1 MMSTNTTTT
10 GGKNTSAT
18 TDQSFDSDVLKSK
31 TPVLVDFWAEW
42 CGPCKALGPK
52 LEEIAGE
59 MKDQVKIVKIN
70 VDENP
75 SMPAKYGVRGI
86 PTMILFK
93 DGKEVDQIVG
103 NHPKENIAALLKKH
117 V

>member
-1 MMSTNTTTT
+1 MSILNI
-10 GGKNTSAT
+10 G
-18 TDQSFDSDVLKSK
+18 DSQFETEVLKSDK
-31 TPVLVDFWAEW
+31 LVLLDFWAEW

-59 MKDQVKIVKIN
+59 LGEKVKIVKIN
-70 VDENP
+70 IDENKET
-75 SMPAKYGVRGI
+75 AQKYGIRSI

-93 DGKEVDQIVG
+93 DGKDKEMLTGNLPKDDIV
-103 NHPKENIAALLKKH
+103 NKINAS

>member
-1 MMSTNTTTT
+1 MGTT
-10 GGKNTSAT
+10 KPV
-18 TDQSFDSDVLKSK
+18 TDADFEIEVLKSS

-42 CGPCKALGPK
+42 CGPCKAIAPK

-59 MKDQVKIVKIN
+59 MGAKVKIVKLD
-70 VDENP
+70 VDANQQTA
-75 SMPAKYGVRGI
+75 SKFGIRSI

-93 DGKEVDQIVG
+93 DGKPVDQMMG
-103 NHPKENIAALLKKH
+103 NRPKEFIVDFLTKF

>member
-1 MMSTNTTTT
+1 VSILNI
-10 GGKNTSAT
+10 G
-18 TDQSFDSDVLKSK
+18 DSQFETEVLKSDK
-31 TPVLVDFWAEW
+31 LVLLDFWAEW

-59 MKDQVKIVKIN
+59 LGEKVKIVKIN
-70 VDENP
+70 IDENKET
-75 SMPAKYGVRGI
+75 AQKYGIRSI

-93 DGKEVDQIVG
+93 DGKDKEMLTGNLPKDDIV
-103 NHPKENIAALLKKH
+103 NKINAS